1 VDRQCLQVDEQQAV
15 LERQSDL
22 LLLLLLLLLPIPSQ
36 GFFVLNFVKFVDW

>member
-1 VDRQCLQVDEQQAV
+1 VDEQQAV

-36 GFFVLNFVKFVDW
+36 GFFVFNFVKLVDW